1 MKQGKPEDDN
11 NAKSLLLFVHFNLNF
26 LQTIVKGIAQFVSHI
41 VHMSSKYISSVCM
54 ELNLSRY
61 LSS

>member
-41 VHMSSKYISSVCM
+41 VHISSKYISSVCM